1 MVIKRKR
8 CFTGQFHAK
17 FSRAFHLLPHGFCRI
32 FTSGRYHRDMKV
44 LKILASNF
52 RRFRVS
58 GIFKKLQ
65 VDDDKWDHQ
74 IEQLLR

>member
-1 MVIKRKR
+1 MLHWAIP
-8 CFTGQFHAK
+8 CEIIQGI
-17 FSRAFHLLPHGFCRI
+17 SPLPHGFCRI

-65 VDDDKWDHQ
+65 VDDDKWGPPNRT
-74 IEQLLR
+74 IT